1 MSIQLRVYMQ
11 NILIHKQIEMFANT
25 LKSGEMFPYNLWS
38 AMVVIQISDYLRHS
52 SKPLPEQSMDL

>member
-38 AMVVIQISDYLRHS
+38 AMVVMF
-52 SKPLPEQSMDL
+52 K